1 MSEVPLYAHALHAA
15 SGGVISPFLC
25 LTGWKESGSV
35 QIVELT
41 ESVLGLTELCGLNVA
56 GVVSKSNHHGP
67 EILELERESSLL
79 TTNWSGSTSSP

>member
-41 ESVLGLTELCGLNVA
+41 ESVLGLTELWGLNVA
-56 GVVSKSNHHGP
+56 GVVRQELLGP
-67 EILELERESSLL
+67 YHRLFCWLKNVELSEQRRVD
-79 TTNWSGSTSSP
+79 